1 MAKKKTRRRA
11 DAGQERD
18 HLGCMWGFMNM
29 FTFRHGPLS
38 HKLLFEPKHG
48 SCIITQLHFLFFFWF
63 FITFERVF
71 FFFLWLT
78 VVLIVPSAAGSPRN
92 NELDKSKC
100 RGKGPEE
107 THVSF

>member
-1 MAKKKTRRRA
+1 M
-11 DAGQERD
+11 D
-18 HLGCMWGFMNM
+18 HSLTSSFSNQSMVVVLLPNCIFFSFFGF
-29 FTFRHGPLS
+29 S
-38 HKLLFEPKHG
+38 
-48 SCIITQLHFLFFFWF
+48 LHSKEF
-63 FITFERVF
+63 F